1 MNLEIQQILT
11 QALGFLIL
19 LFILKK
25 IAWKPLLSLLDE
37 RREKISSEFQT
48 IERTKSELSRLEQDY
63 KARLADI
70 DAQARQRIQEAI
82 SEGQR
87 ISVEIQ
93 EKAREESKNILNK
106 AKENIELEV
115 AKARVE
121 LRNQVATLAIK
132 AAEKLIKVELTEE
145 RHKRLVTEFI
155 DAAGQLR

>member
-37 RREKISSEFQT
+37 RREKITSEFQT
-48 IERTKSELSRLEQDY
+48 IDRTKSELLRLEQDY

-70 DAQARQRIQEAI
+70 DALARQRIQEAI

-155 DAAGQLR
+155 DEAGQLR

>member
-37 RREKISSEFQT
+37 RREKITSEFQT
-48 IERTKSELSRLEQDY
+48 IDRTKSELLRLEQDY

-155 DAAGQLR
+155 DEAGQLR

>member
-37 RREKISSEFQT
+37 RREKIATEFRT
-48 IERTKSELSRLEQDY
+48 IEHTKSDLARLEQDY

-87 ISVEIQ
+87 IAVEIQ
-93 EKAREESKNILNK
+93 EKAREDAKETLNK
-106 AKENIELEV
+106 ARENIGYEV

-121 LRNQVATLAIK
+121 LRNQVAGLAIM
-132 AAEKLIKVELTEE
+132 AAEKVLKEEINAE
-145 RHKRLVTEFI
+145 RHKRLVTDFI
-155 DAAGQLR
+155 EQAERIR

>member
-37 RREKISSEFQT
+37 RREKITSEFQT
-48 IERTKSELSRLEQDY
+48 IDRTKSELLRLEQDY

-70 DAQARQRIQEAI
+70 DALARQRIQEAI

-87 ISVEIQ
+87 ISVELQ

-121 LRNQVATLAIK
+121 LRNQVANLAIK
-132 AAEKLIKVELTEE
+132 AAEKVLKEELTEE

-155 DAAGQLR
+155 DEAGQLM

>member
-37 RREKISSEFQT
+37 RREKITSEFQT
-48 IERTKSELSRLEQDY
+48 IDRTKSELLRLEQDY

-70 DAQARQRIQEAI
+70 DALARQRIQEAI

-87 ISVEIQ
+87 ISVELQ

-121 LRNQVATLAIK
+121 LRNQVAALAIK
-132 AAEKLIKVELTEE
+132 AAEKVIKVELTEE
-145 RHKRLVTEFI
+145 RHKRLVTDFI
-155 DAAGQLR
+155 DEAGQLR

>member
-1 MNLEIQQILT
+1 LNLEIQQILT

>member
-11 QALGFLIL
+11 QAIGFLVL

-37 RREKISSEFQT
+37 RREKISSEFST

-63 KARLADI
+63 KARLSEI
-70 DAQARQRIQEAI
+70 DAQARQKIQEAI

-87 ISVEIQ
+87 ISMELQ
-93 EKAREESKNILNK
+93 EKAREESKDILNK
-106 AKENIELEV
+106 AKENIDLEI

-132 AAEKLIKVELTEE
+132 AAEKVIKEEMTEE
-145 RHKRLVTEFI
+145 RQKRLVTEFI
-155 DAAGQLR
+155 DEAGQLR

>member
-1 MNLEIQQILT
+1 MNIEIQQILT

-37 RREKISSEFQT
+37 RREKISSEFQS

-63 KARLADI
+63 KSRLADI

-82 SEGQR
+82 SEGKR
-87 ISVEIQ
+87 VSVEIQ
-93 EKAREESKNILNK
+93 EKAREEANNILNK
-106 AKENIELEV
+106 AKENIELEI

-121 LRNQVATLAIK
+121 LRNQVATLAIR
-132 AAEKLIKVELTEE
+132 AAEKVIKEALTEE

-155 DAAGQLR
+155 DEAGQLS

>member
-63 KARLADI
+63 KARLVEI
-70 DAQARQRIQEAI
+70 DAQARQKIQEAI
-82 SEGQR
+82 AEGQR
-87 ISVEIQ
+87 IAVEVQ
-93 EKAREESKNILNK
+93 EKAREEGKNILNK
-106 AKENIELEV
+106 AKDNIELEI

-121 LRNQVATLAIK
+121 LRNQVASLAIR
-132 AAEKLIKVELTEE
+132 AAEKVIKEELTEE

-155 DAAGQLR
+155 DEAGQLR

>member
-37 RREKISSEFQT
+37 RREKISSEFQA
-48 IERTKSELSRLEQDY
+48 IEHTKSELSRLEQDY

-93 EKAREESKNILNK
+93 EKAREESRNILNK

-121 LRNQVATLAIK
+121 LRNQVAVLAIK

-155 DAAGQLR
+155 DEAGQLR

>member
-37 RREKISSEFQT
+37 RREKISSEFRN
-48 IERTKSELSRLEQDY
+48 IERTKSDISRLEQDY

-87 ISVEIQ
+87 ISVELQ

-121 LRNQVATLAIK
+121 LRNQVAALAIK
-132 AAEKLIKVELTEE
+132 AAEKVIKVELTEE
-145 RHKRLVTEFI
+145 RHKRLVTDFI
-155 DAAGQLR
+155 DEAGQLR

>member
-37 RREKISSEFQT
+37 RREKISSEFQN
-48 IERTKSELSRLEQDY
+48 IESTKSELSRLELDY
-63 KARLADI
+63 KSRLADI

-87 ISVEIQ
+87 IAVEIQ

-121 LRNQVATLAIK
+121 LRNQVANLAIR
-132 AAEKLIKVELTEE
+132 AAEKVLKEELTEE

-155 DAAGQLR
+155 DEAGQLR

>member
-48 IERTKSELSRLEQDY
+48 IDRTKSELLRLEQDY

-70 DAQARQRIQEAI
+70 DALARQRIQEAI

-87 ISVEIQ
+87 ISVELQ

-121 LRNQVATLAIK
+121 LRNQVAALAIK
-132 AAEKLIKVELTEE
+132 AAEKVIKVELTEE
-145 RHKRLVTEFI
+145 RHKRLVTDFI
-155 DAAGQLR
+155 DEAGQLR

>member
-37 RREKISSEFQT
+37 RREKISSEFQA
-48 IERTKSELSRLEQDY
+48 IEHTKSELSRLEQDY

-70 DAQARQRIQEAI
+70 YAQARQRIQEAI

-93 EKAREESKNILNK
+93 EKAREESRNILNK

-121 LRNQVATLAIK
+121 LRNQVAVLAIK

-155 DAAGQLR
+155 DEAGQLR